1 MLKYFRNL
9 VMIMKK
15 IELLAP
21 AGNMKC
27 LHAAVEAGCDAV
39 YLSGNCFGARAFA
52 KNFSD
57 CELVEAINYCH
68 LYGVRVYVTVNT
80 LLYEDEID
88 DFIKYIDFIHKNNV
102 DAIIIQDLGMFDL
115 VRKTFPNLEIH
126 SSTQMHIHNLDG
138 TQLMEKLGAKR
149 VVLARET
156 SIEQIKHI
164 KENSNIELEIFVHGA
179 LCISYSGQCLMS
191 SLIGG
196 RSGNRGQ
203 CAGSCRLKYD
213 VIDELGNKLN
223 KDDYPLS
230 TKDLNTLSY
239 VGELIEA
246 GVASLKIEGRMK
258 SSEYVY
264 TVVSLYRAAIDSY
277 YQNGIVSINND
288 KLLELKKIFN
298 RDYTKGFLFNANNND
313 IINGYRP
320 NHLGVKVGTVVG
332 YKKGIVQIKLI
343 DSISIG
349 SGLRVIDKN
358 GDVGINVND
367 FYVANKLVKRAYK
380 GDTISI
386 RVLDKVSIGS
396 EVVITYDKDISNNIE
411 KLIDDRK
418 RRVLIKG
425 LIVAKV
431 GQRLEL
437 SLDDGENKITVFG
450 GIVNPAVKTPLTKED
465 IYNKINK
472 LGDTVYKL
480 DRLDTVMDDNIFIPI
495 SEINELRREGI
506 NKLNSLRLY
515 STNYK
520 RENYYIDVPDYKRE
534 KLVTC
539 LLDKIDK
546 LDRQYDIVYSYQDND
561 TTIKKLPRVINKYPD
576 NISGMLVSEVGALN
590 KRQVVDTDNSL
601 NVTNSYT
608 VAFLHSLG
616 VRKVTLSY
624 ELNDIQIKQLIDGY
638 TNRYKKHPN
647 LELIVQGYEEVMIS
661 KFRINEFY
669 KNNHLYLRDR
679 YGNKYKIIERD
690 KLTYIYNY
698 HKREMTGNYYEMG
711 INSVRYNRDC

>member
-1 MLKYFRNL
+1 
-9 VMIMKK
+9 
-15 IELLAP
+15 
-21 AGNMKC
+21 
-27 LHAAVEAGCDAV
+27 
-39 YLSGNCFGARAFA
+39 
-52 KNFSD
+52 
-57 CELVEAINYCH
+57 
-68 LYGVRVYVTVNT
+68 
-80 LLYEDEID
+80 
-88 DFIKYIDFIHKNNV
+88 
-102 DAIIIQDLGMFDL
+102 MFDL

-425 LIVAKV
+425 LIVAKI

-450 GIVNPAVKTPLTKED
+450 GIVNLAIKAPITKED
-465 IYNKINK
+465 IY
-472 LGDTVYKL
+472 L
-480 DRLDTVMDDNIFIPI
+480 
-495 SEINELRREGI
+495 
-506 NKLNSLRLY
+506 SL
-515 STNYK
+515 
-520 RENYYIDVPDYKRE
+520 IH
-534 KLVTC
+534 
-539 LLDKIDK
+539 I
-546 LDRQYDIVYSYQDND
+546 
-561 TTIKKLPRVINKYPD
+561 
-576 NISGMLVSEVGALN
+576 
-590 KRQVVDTDNSL
+590 
-601 NVTNSYT
+601 
-608 VAFLHSLG
+608 
-616 VRKVTLSY
+616 
-624 ELNDIQIKQLIDGY
+624 
-638 TNRYKKHPN
+638 
-647 LELIVQGYEEVMIS
+647 
-661 KFRINEFY
+661 
-669 KNNHLYLRDR
+669 
-679 YGNKYKIIERD
+679 
-690 KLTYIYNY
+690 
-698 HKREMTGNYYEMG
+698 
-711 INSVRYNRDC
+711 

>member
-80 LLYEDEID
+80 LLYEDEVD

-239 VGELIEA
+239 VEELIEA

-288 KLLELKKIFN
+288 KLLEQDLTFN
-298 RDYTKGFLFNANNND
+298 DE
-313 IINGYRP
+313 
-320 NHLGVKVGTVVG
+320 
-332 YKKGIVQIKLI
+332 
-343 DSISIG
+343 S
-349 SGLRVIDKN
+349 
-358 GDVGINVND
+358 
-367 FYVANKLVKRAYK
+367 
-380 GDTISI
+380 
-386 RVLDKVSIGS
+386 
-396 EVVITYDKDISNNIE
+396 
-411 KLIDDRK
+411 
-418 RRVLIKG
+418 
-425 LIVAKV
+425 
-431 GQRLEL
+431 
-437 SLDDGENKITVFG
+437 
-450 GIVNPAVKTPLTKED
+450 
-465 IYNKINK
+465 
-472 LGDTVYKL
+472 
-480 DRLDTVMDDNIFIPI
+480 
-495 SEINELRREGI
+495 
-506 NKLNSLRLY
+506 
-515 STNYK
+515 
-520 RENYYIDVPDYKRE
+520 
-534 KLVTC
+534 
-539 LLDKIDK
+539 
-546 LDRQYDIVYSYQDND
+546 
-561 TTIKKLPRVINKYPD
+561 
-576 NISGMLVSEVGALN
+576 
-590 KRQVVDTDNSL
+590 
-601 NVTNSYT
+601 
-608 VAFLHSLG
+608 
-616 VRKVTLSY
+616 VTLSLSN
-624 ELNDIQIKQLIDGY
+624 EDGSAKTTVKLSNDGNVEITTTGDLKVSSDKNMNFGIKGDIEIKADGKMVLNSGKGMNIKAAGIDLGQQVDNLAQTVATLTTQGSPASHAATPNTAAKGSQVATSIQS
-638 TNRYKKHPN
+638 
-647 LELIVQGYEEVMIS
+647 GYEV
-661 KFRINEFY
+661 
-669 KNNHLYLRDR
+669 
-679 YGNKYKIIERD
+679 
-690 KLTYIYNY
+690 
-698 HKREMTGNYYEMG
+698 
-711 INSVRYNRDC
+711 